1 MKINNGLLPFGFFCI
16 AAGAIGFISV
26 SRTSVKHNT
35 NTSEKAMEYVKT
47 HSPNKYLETLEK
59 GVDKSTYKGVEI
71 WQQAAKEVQDSLRI
85 DSIAKTNYA
94 KGTQMVR
101 DSIAKANLN
110 DTVKT
115 VMKSVK

>member
-1 MKINNGLLPFGFFCI
+1 MK
-16 AAGAIGFISV
+16 
-26 SRTSVKHNT
+26 KHN
-35 NTSEKAMEYVKT
+35 N
-47 HSPNKYLETLEK
+47 NKYVELLEK
-59 GVDKSTYKGVEI
+59 DFTNEYKDYDM
-71 WQQAAKEVQDSLRI
+71 WKKAAKEVQDSLRI